1 MMKEGKIYVVGI
13 GPGGRAHM
21 TGAAIEAI
29 ERSES
34 VVGYKTYIDL
44 IIDMI
49 SGKEVLGYGM
59 KRETE
64 RCRAALELAR
74 EGKTVALVSSGDCG
88 VYGMAGIML
97 EIAAES
103 GTGTD
108 IEIVPGV
115 PAANSAAACLGAPL
129 MHDYATISL
138 SDLLTDWS
146 AIEKRLECAA
156 QSDFVICLY
165 NPRSKGRREHI
176 ENARNIIMRHRSEK
190 TPVGIVRSAMR
201 DGQTA
206 TVTTLGEM
214 LSHEIDMLTTVII
227 GNSKTY
233 ASELGIITPRGYK
246 L

>member
-1 MMKEGKIYVVGI
+1 MNEGKIFVVGI
-13 GPGGRAHM
+13 GPGGREHM

-29 ERSES
+29 GRSDA
-34 VVGYKTYIDL
+34 VIGYKTYIEL
-44 IIDMI
+44 IEDMLLD
-49 SGKEVLGYGM
+49 KEILGYGM
-59 KRETE
+59 KREVE
-64 RCRAALELAR
+64 RCRAALELAEKGR
-74 EGKTVALVSSGDCG
+74 TVALVSSGDCG

-103 GTGTD
+103 GCESD

-146 AIEKRLECAA
+146 AIEKRLDCAA
-156 QSDFVICLY
+156 QADFVICLY
-165 NPRSKGRREHI
+165 NPRSHGRREHI
-176 ENARNIIMRHRSEK
+176 EKARNIIMKHRAEG

-201 DGQTA
+201 EGQFA

-214 LSHEIDMLTTVII
+214 LSHDIDMLTTVII

-246 L
+246 R